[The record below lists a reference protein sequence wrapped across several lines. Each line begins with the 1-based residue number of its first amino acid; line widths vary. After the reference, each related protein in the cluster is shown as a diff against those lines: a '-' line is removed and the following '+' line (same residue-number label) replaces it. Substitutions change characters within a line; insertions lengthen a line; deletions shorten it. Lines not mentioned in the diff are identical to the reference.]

1 MSPSPSDP
9 PRVFGSPLGSASFK
23 SQPEDFQVEE
33 LLGFRPS
40 GEGEHCF
47 LWVEKVGLN
56 SNELV
61 THLAGRLGIRRR
73 LVSHCG
79 LKDKNAITRQ
89 WFSIHLPGC
98 DSPAAGSLEGDGIRV
113 LKVTRNHRKLRR
125 GSHDGNRFTIRL
137 RDCQFTPELA
147 RARWSDIVSR
157 GVPNYFGS
165 QRFGHG
171 GDNIRQAREMFA
183 GTRPVRDRMLR
194 GLLISAARSL
204 LFNAVVAAR
213 VEEEIWDL
221 PKSGEVYGF
230 ADNRSLILPGRERGD
245 EAQRVATGEL
255 QLTAPLWGQGELLSQ
270 AEIRDLEERIA
281 SAHPDMRGGLEA
293 LNLRQE
299 RRVTR
304 LIPRRASLEWAD
316 GSDLKLTFDLPKGC
330 YATTVLRELAQI
342 DVEFAP
348 GAA

>member
-47 LWVEKVGLN
+47 LWMEKVGLN

-157 GVPNYFGS
+157 GVPN
-165 QRFGHG
+165 
-171 GDNIRQAREMFA
+171 
-183 GTRPVRDRMLR
+183 
-194 GLLISAARSL
+194 
-204 LFNAVVAAR
+204 
-213 VEEEIWDL
+213 
-221 PKSGEVYGF
+221 
-230 ADNRSLILPGRERGD
+230 
-245 EAQRVATGEL
+245 
-255 QLTAPLWGQGELLSQ
+255 
-270 AEIRDLEERIA
+270 
-281 SAHPDMRGGLEA
+281 
-293 LNLRQE
+293 
-299 RRVTR
+299 
-304 LIPRRASLEWAD
+304 
-316 GSDLKLTFDLPKGC
+316 
-330 YATTVLRELAQI
+330 
-342 DVEFAP
+342 
-348 GAA
+348 